1 MTLDYTDVRRLL
13 AAARLAPSLD
23 RVFGAATH
31 GFCLHPPCSE
41 AEIEAVEAR
50 AGIRL
55 PEDYRRFLLGAG
67 NGGAGPGY
75 GMMTLQRSLTY
86 VAVEADLTRPFSHR
100 KAWNL
105 EGGTPAAASYGD
117 PRHVTGSIEVAE
129 YGCGIEA
136 RLVVCGP

>member
-1 MTLDYTDVRRLL
+1 MTLDYTEIRRLL

-31 GFCLHPPCSE
+31 GFRLHPPCPE

-55 PEDYRRFLLGAG
+55 PEDYRCFLLAGG

-75 GMMTLQRSLTY
+75 GLKTLQRSLEY
-86 VAVEADLTRPFSHR
+86 VAVETDLARPFPHR
-100 KAWNL
+100 EAWNV
-105 EGGTPAAASYGD
+105 ESDTPGAAAYGD
-117 PRHVTGSIEVAE
+117 
-129 YGCGIEA
+129 
-136 RLVVCGP
+136 